1 MSVKLK
7 QFSYPSIQTC
17 VLGAQKNR
25 LIETVLLST
34 HNLCFGW
41 EIMKIYFQYELLSGG
56 LSLFSDKF
64 YFFQPLYESQNLK
77 SHNRFS
83 SSSGTSQGSGDPI
96 FYNKAP
102 PGGQQPGMSS
112 ISNNLTE
119 LDQLLS
125 DLNSA
130 QFLAEVDKKHPSG
143 SIIVVKGLS
152 VYPCSI
158 IFLLIIHSKP

>member
-1 MSVKLK
+1 MFWLRNK
-7 QFSYPSIQTC
+7 
-17 VLGAQKNR
+17 
-25 LIETVLLST
+25 
-34 HNLCFGW
+34 
-41 EIMKIYFQYELLSGG
+41 KIIFLVHLSGG
-56 LSLFSDKF
+56 LSLFSDKC

-83 SSSGTSQGSGDPI
+83 SSSGTSQGSGDPV
-96 FYNKAP
+96 FFNKAP

-143 SIIVVKGLS
+143 SIIVLKGLS

-158 IFLLIIHSKP
+158 IFLLTARIVLLFDLQELFSY

>member
-1 MSVKLK
+1 MILTEMAYCKTGRHCGPNHGS
-7 QFSYPSIQTC
+7 
-17 VLGAQKNR
+17 
-25 LIETVLLST
+25 LLS
-34 HNLCFGW
+34 
-41 EIMKIYFQYELLSGG
+41 
-56 LSLFSDKF
+56 DKC
-64 YFFQPLYESQNLK
+64 YLFQPLYESQNLK

-83 SSSGTSQGSGDPI
+83 SSSGTSQGSGDPV

-143 SIIVVKGLS
+143 SIIVSCQQRVR
-152 VYPCSI
+152 VT
-158 IFLLIIHSKP
+158 